1 MWQKP
6 QIWWGWS
13 SKISWLLDFCSS
25 KLLLGKCWLLT
36 SGISLLAKDQ
46 KAIHR
51 DKKSLIKGSGRLW
64 PRLQQ
69 TCFASKCMHSSRPAK
84 LFLNFANFAE
94 HCTVYS
100 IIHRIHS
107 FQDVFTQ
114 ASTHEAH
121 IPSEYK
127 KSDWVMC
134 HRQKWRAYLNF
145 KRIALQAQPSQFLI
159 VS

>member
-69 TCFASKCMHSSRPAK
+69 TCFVSKCMHSSRPAK

-100 IIHRIHS
+100 IIHHTHS

-114 ASTHEAH
+114 AHTRLTFPQS
-121 IPSEYK
+121 I
-127 KSDWVMC
+127 KS
-134 HRQKWRAYLNF
+134 
-145 KRIALQAQPSQFLI
+145 LI
-159 VS
+159 EWCVTDKNEEHSWISKE